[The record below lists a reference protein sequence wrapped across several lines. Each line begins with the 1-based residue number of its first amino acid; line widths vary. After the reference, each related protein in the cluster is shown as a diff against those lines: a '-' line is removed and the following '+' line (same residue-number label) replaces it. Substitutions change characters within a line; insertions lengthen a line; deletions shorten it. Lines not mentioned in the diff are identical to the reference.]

1 MRTSIVAVSYLN
13 TTPFIYGIQQ
23 KLPGSEFELSL
34 EHPAKCASV
43 LLEGKVDIG
52 LVPVAALPELEG
64 YQIISD
70 YCIGCNGVVETVC
83 LYSDVPL
90 SEIQTIYLD
99 YQSKTSVNLIKIL
112 AKELWKINPTWK
124 DAEANYIDNITGK
137 TAGLVIGDRTF
148 ALAKKYRYTFDL
160 GVEWKRLTGLPFVF
174 ACWVAKKEVPN
185 GVKTK
190 FNKALKYGIDC
201 KEDLISELK
210 LELGVDHSNY
220 LKNRILFTAGE
231 QGKEAISLFLKYL
244 ATPIIFS

>member
-1 MRTSIVAVSYLN
+1 MSTSIVAVSYLN

-23 KLPGSEFELSL
+23 KLPDSEFELAL

-70 YCIGCNGVVETVC
+70 YCIGCNGEVETVC

-124 DAEANYIDNITGK
+124 EADTHYIDNITGK

-148 ALAKKYRYTFDL
+148 DLVEKYRYTFDL
-160 GVEWKRLTGLPFVF
+160 GVEWKRLTGLPFIF

-190 FNKALKYGIDC
+190 FNEALKYGIDH

-210 LELGVDHSNY
+210 LESGVDHSNY
-220 LKNRILFTAGE
+220 LKNRILFTTGDE
-231 QGKEAISLFLKYL
+231 GREAINLFLNYL
-244 ATPIIFS
+244 STPIIIS

>member
-1 MRTSIVAVSYLN
+1 MSTSIVAVSYLN

-23 KLPGSEFELSL
+23 KLPDSEFELAL

-70 YCIGCNGVVETVC
+70 YCIGCNGEVETVC

-112 AKELWKINPTWK
+112 AKELWKINPNWK
-124 DAEANYIDNITGK
+124 DADTNYIDNITGK
-137 TAGLVIGDRTF
+137 SAGLVIGDRAF
-148 ALAKKYRYTFDL
+148 DLAERYRYTFDL
-160 GVEWKRLTGLPFVF
+160 GDGWKRLTGLPFVF
-174 ACWVAKKEVPN
+174 ACWVAKTGVPN
-185 GVKTK
+185 SVKTK
-190 FNKALKYGIDC
+190 FNEALKYGMDYR
-201 KEDLISELK
+201 EDLISELK
-210 LELGVDHSNY
+210 LESGVDYSNY
-220 LKNRILFTAGE
+220 LKNRILFTKGDK
-231 QGKEAISLFLKYL
+231 GREAISLFLNYL
-244 ATPIIFS
+244 ATPIIIS